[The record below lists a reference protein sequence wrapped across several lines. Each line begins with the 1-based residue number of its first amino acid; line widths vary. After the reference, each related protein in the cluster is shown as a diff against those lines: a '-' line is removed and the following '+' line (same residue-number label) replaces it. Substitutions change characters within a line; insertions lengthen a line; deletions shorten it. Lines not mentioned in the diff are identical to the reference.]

1 MALIFPHEFI
11 AKTAIPSIKAALAQE
26 LLNCG
31 MTQREIADLLES
43 RTSTISQYIGGQRGS
58 SYELSKET
66 LSLIGMVAESV
77 HQEPTAEL
85 LQFGI
90 SQVCNHVIEEKY
102 GYRFEENET

>member
-26 LLNCG
+26 LLNQG

-66 LSLIGMVAESV
+66 L
-77 HQEPTAEL
+77 
-85 LQFGI
+85 
-90 SQVCNHVIEEKY
+90 
-102 GYRFEENET
+102 